1 VKSAR
6 LAPAI
11 CIVALFAS
19 VAPPAALAKLSQT
32 GTASAQFKDAESVP
46 GAFLTGTT
54 TRVTLA
60 DDGTTV
66 TLTAQLESLKT
77 GHSLYDIQLRRTLE
91 VKLYP
96 TASLKV
102 TRDSLRFLSSHGS
115 ASGAASGSLT
125 LHGVTKRVKFKYH
138 ATLANGTYRVTLTA
152 SIDDEDFGVKPP
164 SFLGVGYEP
173 EVQLSSTFSAVDR

>member
-1 VKSAR
+1 MKSAR
-6 LAPAI
+6 LAPAF
-11 CIVALFAS
+11 CVVALFAS

-66 TLTAQLESLKT
+66 TLTVQLESLKT
-77 GHSLYDIQLRRTLE
+77 SQSLYDKQLRSTLE
-91 VKLYP
+91 VGTYP
-96 TASLKV
+96 TASFKV
-102 TRDSLRFLSSHGS
+102 TRKSLRFLSSRSS

-125 LHGVTKRVKFKYH
+125 LHGATKPVKFKYH
-138 ATLANGTYRVTLTA
+138 ATLTNATYRVTLTA
-152 SIDDEDFGVKPP
+152 SIDDGEFGIKFL
-164 SFLGVGYEP
+164 SLLGVSYNQ
-173 EVQLSSTFSAVDR
+173 EVQLSSTFSAIDR